1 MNLVTINDRQFSISI
16 SAEQIQQ
23 RVAEVA
29 AQIDKDLAGK
39 NPLFLCVLNGSF
51 IFAADLMRG
60 ITTPSEISFVRL
72 ASYEGMGT
80 TGKVKELLGL
90 TEKIEG
96 RTVVIIEDIIDS
108 GLTMQK
114 LLADLRAQNPAELL
128 LTALLVK
135 PGNLQVKLDIDY
147 TCFSIPNDF
156 IVGYGL
162 DYNGFGRNLPAI
174 YTVVN
179 N

>member
-16 SAEQIQQ
+16 SADQIQQ

-80 TGKVKELLGL
+80 TGRVKELLGL

-162 DYNGFGRNLPAI
+162 DYDGFGRNLPAI

>member
-114 LLADLRAQNPAELL
+114 LLADLRAQNPAELF

-162 DYNGFGRNLPAI
+162 DYDGFGRNLPAI

>member
-1 MNLVTINDRQFSISI
+1 MNLVTINDRQFTISI
-16 SAEQIQQ
+16 TAEQIQQ

-39 NPLFLCVLNGSF
+39 NPLFLAVLNGSF
-51 IFAADLMRG
+51 VFAADLMRG

-80 TGKVKELLGL
+80 TGHVKEVLGL
-90 TEKIEG
+90 TENLEG

-108 GLTMQK
+108 GFTMQK
-114 LLADLRAQNPAELL
+114 LVADLRKQNPAALHL
-128 LTALLVK
+128 AALLVK
-135 PGNLQVKLDIDY
+135 PGNMQVELDIDY

-162 DYNGFGRNLPAI
+162 DYDGYGRNLPAI